1 METATFILLGAFLGM
16 IGGMLHL
23 LTVGE
28 QTGLQVAVNLM
39 VGCAVGTIAAIAL
52 LGIEISAML
61 LIAIIA
67 IGYAGTDFIL
77 SLLGR

>member
-1 METATFILLGAFLGM
+1 MEAMIFVLLGAFLGM
-16 IGGMLHL
+16 AGGVLHL
-23 LTVGE
+23 LTIRE

>member
-1 METATFILLGAFLGM
+1 MEATIFVLLGAFLGM
-16 IGGMLHL
+16 AGGVLHL
-23 LTVGE
+23 LTIRE

>member
-1 METATFILLGAFLGM
+1 MIFILLGAFLGM
-16 IGGMLHL
+16 VGGVLHL
-23 LTVGE
+23 LTIRE

>member
-1 METATFILLGAFLGM
+1 MEAMIFVLLGAFLGM
-16 IGGMLHL
+16 VGGIIHL
-23 LTVGE
+23 LTIRE

-39 VGCAVGTIAAIAL
+39 VGCTVGTIAGIAL
-52 LGIEISAML
+52 LDIEITSVL
-61 LIAIIA
+61 LITIIV

>member
-28 QTGLQVAVNLM
+28 PTWLQVAINLM
-39 VGCAVGTIAAIAL
+39 VGCALGTIVGIAL
-52 LGIEISAML
+52 LGTEASGVL
-61 LIAIIA
+61 LVAIIA
-67 IGYAGTDFIL
+67 LGYAGTHLIM

>member
-1 METATFILLGAFLGM
+1 METAAFVLLGAFLGM
-16 IGGMLHL
+16 AGGVLHL
-23 LTVGE
+23 LTIRE

-39 VGCAVGTIAAIAL
+39 AGCAVGTIAAIAL

>member
-1 METATFILLGAFLGM
+1 VETATFILLGAFLGM
-16 IGGMLHL
+16 IGGMLQL

>member
-1 METATFILLGAFLGM
+1 MV
-16 IGGMLHL
+16 GGVLHL

-28 QTGLQVAVNLM
+28 PTWVQVAVNLM
-39 VGCAVGTIAAIAL
+39 LGCAVGTIAGIAL

>member
-1 METATFILLGAFLGM
+1 MFVLLGAFLGM
-16 IGGMLHL
+16 VGGIIHL
-23 LTVGE
+23 LTIRE

-39 VGCAVGTIAAIAL
+39 AGCTVGIIAGIAL
-52 LGIEISAML
+52 LGIEITSVL
-61 LIAIIA
+61 LITIIV

>member
-1 METATFILLGAFLGM
+1 M

-28 QTGLQVAVNLM
+28 PTWVQVAVNLM
-39 VGCAVGTIAAIAL
+39 LGCAVGTIAGIAL

>member
-1 METATFILLGAFLGM
+1 MEAMIFVLLGAFLGM
-16 IGGMLHL
+16 AGGVLHL
-23 LTVGE
+23 LTIRE

-52 LGIEISAML
+52 LGIEITSVL
-61 LIAIIA
+61 LITIIV

-77 SLLGR
+77 ALLGR

>member
-1 METATFILLGAFLGM
+1 VETATFILLGAFLGM